1 MKKTSVTL
9 ASLAAVLVLT
19 LGASA
24 PKSES
29 DCCNGQ
35 QCCNGGACCRSH
47 NHNQ

>member
-1 MKKTSVTL
+1 MKKITVTL

-24 PKSES
+24 AMSKA

-35 QCCNGGACCRSH
+35 PCCNGGSCCRSH
-47 NHNQ
+47 NHNK

>member
-1 MKKTSVTL
+1 MKKITVTL

-24 PKSES
+24 AMSKT

-35 QCCNGGACCRSH
+35 PCCNGGSCCRSH
-47 NHNQ
+47 NHNK